1 MVLSWTLIF
10 IPFLF
15 LVSLNTMIWVIC
27 VCMGWINGYV
37 WVLVCLYWHVMKQV
51 EKSQTFHILCKLDR
65 GREIDREREIEKEE
79 EEEIF
84 SFLHF
89 CTFERTLI
97 FRNILEQ
104 VARTSDDINLDIH
117 QLIIIPFYF
126 LF

>member
-10 IPFLF
+10 IPFLS

-27 VCMGWINGYV
+27 VCMRWVNGYV

-51 EKSQTFHILCKLDR
+51 EKSQTFHILLCKL
-65 GREIDREREIEKEE
+65 GGEREIKRERLKKTEGRRN
-79 EEEIF
+79 I
-84 SFLHF
+84 FLHF

-97 FRNILEQ
+97 FRTILEQ
-104 VARTSDDINLDIH
+104 VARISDDSNLDIH

-126 LF
+126 LL